1 MKKRKMTILTV
12 ILLML
17 FVTSSWAEKS
27 KFQTYLT
34 AGRSIIYSE
43 DNPEN
48 ISLINKKY
56 YESATYGIILQFD
69 KHLLDFNYKYF
80 GNNPGALTGEIS
92 DEITGKEFWDFS
104 LKYGRQLYSYA
115 NFDLN
120 ALAGVGFI
128 KRKVNRYKAG
138 PPRSTKAEFVTLPL
152 KLTLSRA
159 IYKRIGLNL
168 SIFSDLN
175 FEETIGGLEINL
187 QVRIK

>member
-56 YESATYGIILQFD
+56 YESANYGIILQFD
-69 KHLLDFNYKYF
+69 KHLLGFNYKYF
-80 GNNPGALTGEIS
+80 QFGFLEKVFIQ
-92 DEITGKEFWDFS
+92 
-104 LKYGRQLYSYA
+104 LKCRQRTSYY
-115 NFDLN
+115 
-120 ALAGVGFI
+120 I
-128 KRKVNRYKAG
+128 KTR
-138 PPRSTKAEFVTLPL
+138 
-152 KLTLSRA
+152 
-159 IYKRIGLNL
+159 
-168 SIFSDLN
+168 
-175 FEETIGGLEINL
+175 
-187 QVRIK
+187 